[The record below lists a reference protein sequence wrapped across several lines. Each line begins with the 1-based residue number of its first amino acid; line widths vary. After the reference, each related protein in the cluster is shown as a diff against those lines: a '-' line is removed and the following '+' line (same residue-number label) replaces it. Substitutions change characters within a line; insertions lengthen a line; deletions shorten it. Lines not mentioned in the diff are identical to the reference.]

1 MLIIALML
9 PKLNEFFD
17 RLLKPDE
24 LLPAELVS
32 GWKKSGRWLARQF
45 ARYCGLSFAAWIGV
59 LPLAAKYFHLFSPV
73 SILAN
78 LFAVPLGTFALMANL
93 GALVCGQWLPW
104 FTELF
109 NHAAWFFMV
118 AMTWVS
124 VEAAKIPG
132 TYFYVLEPSFAT
144 IAIYYATVVAIF
156 SGWFSTRKRIF
167 LGAALLFF
175 IGGVY
180 FWQWLS
186 SRDETDLT
194 VLPLDGSHAIYVDAN
209 GRANDW
215 LINCGNKNAVD
226 FTLKDFLHAQGVN
239 TLPRLVFTEGD
250 TKNAG
255 GAQTLD
261 ELFHVVEL
269 WTSDVKFRSSAYRD
283 AITSF
288 EKPPRHK
295 VLNCGDTVGCWQI
308 LFPNAT
314 DNFSKADDSPLV
326 LRGNFRGTKILLLS
340 DLSRAG
346 QSDLLATTNDLRAD
360 IVVAGLPTEGEP
372 LCDALIDA
380 IRPRVIVIADS
391 EFPATRRASRALR
404 ERLEQK
410 KNSRDLHAHR
420 RRGEN

>member
-1 MLIIALML
+1 
-9 PKLNEFFD
+9 
-17 RLLKPDE
+17 
-24 LLPAELVS
+24 
-32 GWKKSGRWLARQF
+32 
-45 ARYCGLSFAAWIGV
+45 
-59 LPLAAKYFHLFSPV
+59 
-73 SILAN
+73 
-78 LFAVPLGTFALMANL
+78 MANL

-239 TLPRLVFTEGD
+239 TLPRLVLTEGD